1 VSGSARCP
9 YPGLRSFLREEAD
22 LFFGRESCIDRMVDK
37 LGATRFL
44 AVLGSSGSG
53 KSSLVR
59 TGLLE
64 ALDLGLLARAGV
76 HWSVALMRPGDRP
89 MFNLARSLLALS
101 QSAAEPAPSRLDIE
115 MLASFLTRGPRAVVE
130 WCQDGHLQP
139 GRNLLLLV
147 DQFEELFRYG
157 DYAGHEEAEAFV
169 SLLLE
174 SSRAADVPIYVVMTM
189 RSEFLGACALFPGLA
204 ERINEGLYLAPRM
217 TRQEI
222 REAIEGPAGVC
233 GFSLEPALVNRL
245 LNDLASFA
253 PWEDEYRT
261 DQTAMLSRRADQL
274 PLMQHVLNRMW
285 MQADAMGQGVPVR
298 ITLDEYER
306 LGGLNGALDAHARE
320 VLESLPGEERAL
332 VGTVFRALTGGPG
345 VDTATRRPCRFG
357 ELVALAH
364 GRRDS
369 VLNIVNAFRALGCN
383 FLTPPEGVPLE
394 DTTIVDISHESLIRQ
409 WSDLRGWLRDEAQS
423 AETYRHIEQTAEL
436 RSKKEAG
443 LLRMPYLAV
452 ALAWRGREDPTAAW
466 AARYGGDFPLA
477 MRFLDASARSHAR
490 RRNLVAAVV
499 GLFVI
504 GSGGFGVVQFLQ
516 ARSTETKLM
525 TVQGNLQQLNG
536 DLELAKAQLKDLN
549 FANELTDFGVAPKP
563 TLEADYGT
571 KTPTTIPGGTVIF
584 TKDLQQVLNSQ
595 PPPIMI
601 DTLADDHATTI
612 PSAHRI
618 PFAGAAGDFDDEVQH
633 RLAVRLDN
641 LTNGDRSMALIFFC
655 EGAVCWESYNA
666 SLRAMH
672 AGYTRVYWY
681 RGGLASW
688 QAGGFHTQTGPQEAR
703 SLADNLTLAVTMAPK
718 RRWALAVSLSE
729 SAQRLRAAQG
739 SSYAGTAI
747 DYAMLA
753 YRELKALTAVMPD
766 NADLWADFTAVSAQL
781 WEQLKVENR
790 MDAAKTVYDEMKLVL
805 DMVAHARP
813 ENAVVRGTLAMAI
826 EGAGDAFNQYHDADA
841 ALAWYLAA
849 RGAWAAPDGKPSATP
864 SAQGHIAK
872 IDRSVGWIRNGQKKY
887 QDALDAF
894 LAAVAIDRQRVADAP
909 NGENSKTELS
919 YDLFDAGYALEQLR
933 RFGEALEK
941 LSEARALVAADRK
954 AKPDSTDLMV
964 WTTFID
970 YEVGETLRGQD
981 RLADAFVVFDDNIR
995 LGRTILEKLPN
1006 DANAKT
1012 KMQASAGAVGG
1023 LSYQLALAGD
1033 FATALK
1039 AADDALEV
1047 MPDQVWI
1054 EANRAHALL
1063 FLGHPD
1069 EARGIYLRYRGQ
1081 KINGDRTWDAS
1092 LRADFTDLR
1101 KHGHAS
1107 PVMDEVEAQ
1116 LASAK

>member
-1 VSGSARCP
+1 
-9 YPGLRSFLREEAD
+9 
-22 LFFGRESCIDRMVDK
+22 
-37 LGATRFL
+37 
-44 AVLGSSGSG
+44 
-53 KSSLVR
+53 
-59 TGLLE
+59 
-64 ALDLGLLARAGV
+64 
-76 HWSVALMRPGDRP
+76 
-89 MFNLARSLLALS
+89 
-101 QSAAEPAPSRLDIE
+101 
-115 MLASFLTRGPRAVVE
+115 
-130 WCQDGHLQP
+130 
-139 GRNLLLLV
+139 
-147 DQFEELFRYG
+147 
-157 DYAGHEEAEAFV
+157 
-169 SLLLE
+169 
-174 SSRAADVPIYVVMTM
+174 
-189 RSEFLGACALFPGLA
+189 
-204 ERINEGLYLAPRM
+204 
-217 TRQEI
+217 
-222 REAIEGPAGVC
+222 
-233 GFSLEPALVNRL
+233 
-245 LNDLASFA
+245 
-253 PWEDEYRT
+253 
-261 DQTAMLSRRADQL
+261 
-274 PLMQHVLNRMW
+274 
-285 MQADAMGQGVPVR
+285 
-298 ITLDEYER
+298 
-306 LGGLNGALDAHARE
+306 ARE